1 MRFANTAQSSTTSR
15 SRAAGFTLI
24 EVLIVILIISIVTTV
39 AMLTISHNENRQLQT
54 FATELSQI
62 VSLAEEQALLQ
73 PRELGINIADSDI
86 EFKSLMH
93 DEKTKTSAWQPLD
106 DEVLKSYA
114 IPSNFQI
121 SLEVSGAAVKD
132 DKNKKDN
139 EGNDKPPAPPIIIST
154 NGGITPFVMYIGLK
168 GQSPKY
174 AIIADADGNVASKT
188 LS

>member
-1 MRFANTAQSSTTSR
+1 MHFANALQSPKTSR
-15 SRAAGFTLI
+15 SSAAGFTLI

-73 PRELGINIADSDI
+73 PQELGINVADNDI
-86 EFKSLMH
+86 EFKSLMR
-93 DEKTKTSAWQPLD
+93 DEKTKTSTWQPLED
-106 DEVLKSYA
+106 QVLKPYA

-121 SLEVSGAAVKD
+121 SLEVSGTAVKD
-132 DKNKKDN
+132 DKDHEKD
-139 EGNDKPPAPPIIIST
+139 DKPPVPPILIST

-168 GQSPKY
+168 GQAPKY
-174 AIIADADGNVASKT
+174 AIIADADGNVSSKN